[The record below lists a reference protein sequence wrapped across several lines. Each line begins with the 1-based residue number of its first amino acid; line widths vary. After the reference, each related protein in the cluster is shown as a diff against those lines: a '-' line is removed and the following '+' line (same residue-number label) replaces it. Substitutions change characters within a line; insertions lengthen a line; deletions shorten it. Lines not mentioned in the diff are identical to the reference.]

1 MLRIDRR
8 AKALKRLEQRQL
20 PQAGL
25 KERYD
30 VQQMIRNSPD
40 EFFAEMGEALLLL
53 GEEVRPTDFVDDR
66 IDLLAIDQHGATVIV
81 ELKRGTHKLQLLQ
94 ALAYAAMMSKWD
106 RDRLVGERSRLTSKP
121 AGEVEEEIEQFLLD
135 DISDLNQSQRVLLLA
150 EDFDYEVLVTA
161 EWLTEQYDFDI
172 RCYRLTLSADE
183 HNEFLTCTC
192 IFPPPEITQH
202 ATRRTRRTGNKEP
215 RYTDWEQVLGDVTNK
230 AVADFFRSELAA
242 GRENYL
248 PKRILRFRLDGKCRL
263 NASMRHDRAYVWQS
277 GRFKDDLRFWTQ
289 KIGPHIDIKP
299 VRDDQMALRFFL
311 KSEHDFTQFA
321 DAFKHDLPKVEFLKE
336 DDVADIEAEE

>member
-1 MLRIDRR
+1 
-8 AKALKRLEQRQL
+8 
-20 PQAGL
+20 
-25 KERYD
+25 
-30 VQQMIRNSPD
+30 
-40 EFFAEMGEALLLL
+40 
-53 GEEVRPTDFVDDR
+53 
-66 IDLLAIDQHGATVIV
+66 
-81 ELKRGTHKLQLLQ
+81 
-94 ALAYAAMMSKWD
+94 MMSKWD

-121 AGEVEEEIEQFLLD
+121 ASEAEEEIEQFLLD

-183 HNEFLTCTC
+183 HSEFLTCTC

-215 RYTDWEQVLGDVTNK
+215 RYADWEQVLGDATNK

-248 PKRILRFRLDGKCRL
+248 PKRILRFRLDGKRRL
-263 NASMRHDRAYVWQS
+263 NVSMRHDRAYVWQS
-277 GRFKDDLRFWTQ
+277 GRFKDDIRFWTQ

-321 DAFKHDLPKVEFLKE
+321 DAFKHDLSKVEFLKE

>member
-20 PQAGL
+20 PQANL
-25 KERYD
+25 TERYD
-30 VQQMIRNSPD
+30 IQQMIRNSPE
-40 EFFAEMGEALLLL
+40 EFFTEMGEKLLLL
-53 GEEVRPTDFVDDR
+53 GEEVHPTDFVDDR
-66 IDLLAIDQHGATVIV
+66 IDLLAIDPHGATVII

-106 RDRLVGERSRLTSKP
+106 RAQLVSERSKLTNKP

-135 DISDLNQSQRVLLLA
+135 EIGDLNQSQRILLLA
-150 EDFDYEVLVTA
+150 EDFEYEVLVTA

-183 HNEFLTCTC
+183 RTEFLTCIC

-202 ATRRTRRTGNKEP
+202 AIRRTRRTGNKPP
-215 RYTDWEQVLGDVTNK
+215 RYTDWEQALAVVTNK
-230 AVADFFRSELAA
+230 AVADFFCSELAA

-248 PKRILRFRLDGKCRL
+248 PKRNLRFRLDGKRRL
-263 NASMRHDRAYVWQS
+263 NVAMRHDRAYVWQI
-277 GRFKDDLRFWTQ
+277 GRFKDDVHFWTQ
-289 KIGPHIDIKP
+289 KLGAHIDIKP

-311 KSEHDFTQFA
+311 KSAQDFTQFM
-321 DAFKHDLPKVEFLKE
+321 DAFKHDLPAVEFLKE
-336 DDVADIEAEE
+336 DDVADEAEE

>member
-94 ALAYAAMMSKWD
+94 A
-106 RDRLVGERSRLTSKP
+106 
-121 AGEVEEEIEQFLLD
+121 
-135 DISDLNQSQRVLLLA
+135 
-150 EDFDYEVLVTA
+150 
-161 EWLTEQYDFDI
+161 WL
-172 RCYRLTLSADE
+172 
-183 HNEFLTCTC
+183 
-192 IFPPPEITQH
+192 
-202 ATRRTRRTGNKEP
+202 
-215 RYTDWEQVLGDVTNK
+215 
-230 AVADFFRSELAA
+230 
-242 GRENYL
+242 
-248 PKRILRFRLDGKCRL
+248 
-263 NASMRHDRAYVWQS
+263 MRQ
-277 GRFKDDLRFWTQ
+277 
-289 KIGPHIDIKP
+289 
-299 VRDDQMALRFFL
+299 
-311 KSEHDFTQFA
+311 
-321 DAFKHDLPKVEFLKE
+321 
-336 DDVADIEAEE
+336 